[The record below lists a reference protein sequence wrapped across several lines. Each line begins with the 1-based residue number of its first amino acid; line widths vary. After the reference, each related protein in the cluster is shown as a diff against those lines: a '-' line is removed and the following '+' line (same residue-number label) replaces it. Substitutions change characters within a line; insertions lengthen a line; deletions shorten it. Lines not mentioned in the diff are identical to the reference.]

1 MRVSKE
7 TLQANGK
14 EVKRRRGERGK
25 YKKRCILAQES
36 DADLIKL
43 AEKGWAG
50 YFCRFMRIT
59 RKRIT
64 AAGDRRTHRH
74 GPVEPAVKALR
85 FNSDHGTE

>member
-43 AEKGWAG
+43 AEKVDD
-50 YFCRFMRIT
+50 Y
-59 RKRIT
+59 
-64 AAGDRRTHRH
+64 
-74 GPVEPAVKALR
+74 
-85 FNSDHGTE
+85 